1 MKLRVIAGSLGLA
14 IVVSAGYSYGEATQ
28 DTCGYDPV
36 TGYWISPNGTVHQG
50 STFDHA
56 VSCASQGKLP
66 KIVEDRLG
74 IYGDA
79 KTKAIAAN
87 AVYVNNKVK
96 EATKNDK

>member
-1 MKLRVIAGSLGLA
+1 MKLRVIAASLGLA
-14 IVVSAGYSYGEATQ
+14 IVVSAGYSYAEATQ

-74 IYGDA
+74 IYGDVA
-79 KTKAIAAN
+79 TKAIAAN

-96 EATKNDK
+96 EARKNDK

>member
-1 MKLRVIAGSLGLA
+1 MKLRVITVSLSLV
-14 IVVSAGYSYGEATQ
+14 IVASAGYSYAEATQ

-56 VSCASQGKLP
+56 VACASQGKLP

>member
-1 MKLRVIAGSLGLA
+1 MKLRVIAASLGLA
-14 IVVSAGYSYGEATQ
+14 IVVSAGYSYAETTQ

-74 IYGDA
+74 IYGDV

>member
-1 MKLRVIAGSLGLA
+1 MKLRVIAASLGLA
-14 IVVSAGYSYGEATQ
+14 IVVSAGYSYAETTQ

>member
-1 MKLRVIAGSLGLA
+1 MKLRVIAASLGLV
-14 IVVSAGYSYGEATQ
+14 IVASAGYSYAEGTQ

-36 TGYWISPNGTVHQG
+36 TGYWISPNGTLHQG

-56 VSCASQGKLP
+56 VACASQGKLP
-66 KIVEDRLG
+66 KIVEERLG

-79 KTKAIAAN
+79 ATKAIAAN

-96 EATKNDK
+96 EARKHDK

>member
-1 MKLRVIAGSLGLA
+1 MKLIVITASLGLA
-14 IVVSAGYSYGEATQ
+14 IVVSAGYSYAETTQ

>member
-1 MKLRVIAGSLGLA
+1 MKLRVIAASLGLA
-14 IVVSAGYSYGEATQ
+14 IVVSAGYSYAETTQ

-87 AVYVNNKVK
+87 AVYVNNKVT
-96 EATKNDK
+96 EARKNDK